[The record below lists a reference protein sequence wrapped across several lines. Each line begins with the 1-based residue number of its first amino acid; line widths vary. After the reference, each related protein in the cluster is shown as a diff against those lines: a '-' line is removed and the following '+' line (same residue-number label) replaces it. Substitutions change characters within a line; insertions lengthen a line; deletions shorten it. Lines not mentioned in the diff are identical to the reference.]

1 MEVFLV
7 TLLNGLVYG
16 MLLFMLASG
25 LTLIFSMMGVLNFAH
40 ASAYMLGAYFAYTV
54 SLYAGFWV
62 GLIVAPI
69 ICGLIGAAIERYG
82 LRKVH
87 QNGHIA
93 ELLFTFGLALII
105 EKVVQMTW
113 GLIPVPYRIPAVLDH
128 PLFSIFGT
136 QFHTYRAFMLLISA
150 LMFGAIWLALTR
162 TRVGL
167 VIQAA
172 LVHPEMVSALGH
184 NVPRM
189 FTLVFASG
197 TALAGLAGVIGGNY
211 QTTDPAM
218 AFTMGPIVFVVV
230 VFGGL
235 GSLLGCFIASLFMG
249 LIQTFAVV
257 LDYSLA
263 DLLKQF
269 GVVVT
274 SSTPFAE
281 LLTIP
286 IPRIGALLPYALL
299 VLILLFRPRGLMGTR
314 DT

>member
-62 GLIVAPI
+62 GLFVAPI
-69 ICGLIGAAIERYG
+69 LCGLVGAAIERYG

-93 ELLFTFGLALII
+93 ELLFTFGLALIF

-113 GLIPVPYRIPAVLDH
+113 GLIPVPYRIPAVLDF
-128 PLFSIFGT
+128 PLFNVFGT
-136 QFHTYRAFMLLISA
+136 QFHAYRAFMLLISA
-150 LMFGAIWLALTR
+150 LMFGSIWLALTR

-172 LVHPEMVSALGH
+172 LVHPEMVGALGH
-184 NVPRM
+184 NVPRV
-189 FTLVFASG
+189 FTLVFAAG

-269 GVVVT
+269 GVIVT
-274 SSTPFAE
+274 SATPFAE